1 MVKPK
6 NPETENEHYANT
18 SQIAAAIGKTTQR
31 VNQLVDEGV
40 LPVVKEGRFN
50 KFNWVKTINAYL
62 SYLESKQEN
71 KGNKSLDDEARKLK
85 AEADYKEAKAEQEKL
100 RLAELQGSMHRSE
113 YVEECVLQLALTTRS
128 NLLALPGRL
137 AVDLASMNDAEEIS
151 IFIRDEVNRILDDL
165 SEFEYNP
172 ETYARMVADR
182 EKWDNYGY
190 PENHEFKE
198 FNHTE

>member
-1 MVKPK
+1 M
-6 NPETENEHYANT
+6 
-18 SQIAAAIGKTTQR
+18 
-31 VNQLVDEGV
+31 
-40 LPVVKEGRFN
+40 VKEGRFN

-71 KGNKSLDDEARKLK
+71 KGNKLLDDEARKLK

-100 RLAELQGSMHRSE
+100 RLAELQGNMHRSE

-137 AVDLASMNDAEEIS
+137 AVDLASMKDAEEIS

-172 ETYARMVADR
+172 ETYARMVAER
-182 EKWDNYGY
+182 EQWNNYGY